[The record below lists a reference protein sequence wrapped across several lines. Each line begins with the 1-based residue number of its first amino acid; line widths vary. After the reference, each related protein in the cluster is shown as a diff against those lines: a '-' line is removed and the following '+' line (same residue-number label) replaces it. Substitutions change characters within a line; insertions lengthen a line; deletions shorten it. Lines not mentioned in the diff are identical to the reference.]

1 MSGAL
6 ARRARYLAFRYRER
20 FAGRGAEEEAVAV
33 SADLESPSRTLLIA
47 FGGMR
52 GRIGMP
58 PFEFLKLTGEIP
70 VKRLF
75 LRDLRQ
81 AWYHEGLPP
90 DGRGLLDVAEEL
102 RRTIAAQAVDR
113 LVVTGNSAGGYAAL
127 VFGTLLGA
135 DSVLAFAPQTILD
148 LGELETMND
157 HRWDERLTAVTAAGS
172 LDPDWTDL
180 AAALAREP
188 FAKPDRKVFFD
199 ETLRQDR
206 LHAERLAGV
215 EGVRLYRF
223 GGGSH
228 HLVRSLRDCGA
239 LARLLREAV
248 SGERQGPA
256 PRAPDARV
264 S

>member
-1 MSGAL
+1 MSGVI

-20 FAGRGAEEEAVAV
+20 FPRRVPEEDVPL
-33 SADLESPSRTLLIA
+33 SADMESPSRTLLIA

-75 LRDLRQ
+75 VRDLHQ
-81 AWYHEGLPP
+81 AWYHQGLPP
-90 DGRGLLDVAEEL
+90 GGRRLGDVAEEL
-102 RRTIAAQAVDR
+102 RRTIDAQEVGR

-135 DSVLAFAPQTILD
+135 DEVLAFAPQTILD
-148 LGELETMND
+148 LGELDAIDD

-172 LDPDWTDL
+172 LDPEWIDL
-180 AAALAREP
+180 GRALARES
-188 FAKPDRKVFFD
+188 RGETLLRVFFD

-215 EGVRLYRF
+215 EGLRLYRF
-223 GGGSH
+223 GRGSH

-248 SGERQGPA
+248 SGEREGPV
-256 PRAPDARV
+256 PAREG
-264 S
+264 SQIS

>member
-1 MSGAL
+1 MSGLL

-20 FAGRGAEEEAVAV
+20 FPKRIAEEDVPV
-33 SADLESPSRTLLIA
+33 SADMGAASSVLLIA

-58 PFEFLKLTGEIP
+58 PFEFLKLTGEMP

-75 LRDLRQ
+75 VRDLRQ

-90 DGRGLLDVAEEL
+90 NGRSLLDVAAEL
-102 RRTIAAQAVDR
+102 RSLIATEEVTR

-127 VFGTLLGA
+127 VFGTLLEA
-135 DSVLAFAPQTILD
+135 DVVLCFAPQTILD
-148 LGELETMND
+148 LGELDAMDD
-157 HRWDERLTAVTAAGS
+157 HRWDERLRKVTAAGS
-172 LDPDWTDL
+172 LDPDWIDL
-180 AAALAREP
+180 GPALRSAP
-188 FAKPDRKVFFD
+188 PRKTVYRVYFD

-206 LHAERLAGV
+206 LHAERLVGVAGLQ
-215 EGVRLYRF
+215 LYRF
-223 GGGSH
+223 GRGSH
-228 HLVRSLRDCGA
+228 HLVRSLRDSGA

-248 SGERQGPA
+248 TGSREGAVESD
-256 PRAPDARV
+256 RAAA